1 MNFLDI
7 ISGRASQTYTGARYY
22 ETMPIA
28 DVYAGS
34 EYEAAQNA
42 GKLFDYEY
50 IDVTSRRYAKV
61 FGNVISTNATQ
72 TAIMTKSDINFVPN
86 SYVAL
91 KDGNLYQIS
100 EVGIDARNAPKEA
113 ARFLLSPVGTEK
125 VLRLKRIADAWCIAG
140 GETI

>member
-28 DVYAGS
+28 DVYAENT
-34 EYEAAQNA
+34 EYESAQNA

-61 FGNVISTNATQ
+61 FGNVISTDATQ

-91 KDGNLYQIS
+91 KDGNLYQIG

-125 VLRLKRIADAWCIAG
+125 VLRLNRIADAWGIAG
-140 GETI
+140 AR